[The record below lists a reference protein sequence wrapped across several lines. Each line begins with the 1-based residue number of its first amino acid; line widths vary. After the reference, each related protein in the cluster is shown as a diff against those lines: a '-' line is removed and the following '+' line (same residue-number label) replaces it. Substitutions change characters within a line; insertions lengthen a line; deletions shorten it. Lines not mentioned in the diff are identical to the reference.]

1 MKRLVVW
8 SSLVWLATGC
18 ASFTGASAGRSEF
31 SSPLLNAAAPA
42 PYRREGWQA
51 EQESDTDKVAKARA
65 ALEGASRPAR
75 PAAPARAAE
84 AAPAATPRAERGER
98 VKPTRPASEVA
109 KPAAAPAR
117 QQAERP
123 APSRPAPARPEAA
136 PAKPSSSASNASAGP
151 ADVKPTRGSGSYTP
165 EFAAGYVVAVYAA
178 NDVTLGSAAAGSI
191 ADLYRKAQQT
201 GTIYHS
207 SRPAVGDLIFFHNT
221 FDRNADGRQNDWYSH
236 VGIVES
242 VDEQGTIALLS
253 YLGGKVG
260 RTYMNLESP
269 ALAERAGKT
278 LNTRMKAESTG
289 SEFLAGKLFAGFA
302 SLLGNRTEVV
312 VLDEWQPK
320 PADVASK

>member
-18 ASFTGASAGRSEF
+18 ASFSGASADRSEF

-42 PYRREGWQA
+42 PYLREGWQA
-51 EQESDTDKVAKARA
+51 EQESDADKVAKAQA

-75 PAAPARAAE
+75 PAAPAPT
-84 AAPAATPRAERGER
+84 AAPRSDRGDRGER
-98 VKPTRPASEVA
+98 VKPTRPANEIT

-117 QQAERP
+117 AQAERP
-123 APSRPAPARPEAA
+123 APARPAPARPQAA
-136 PAKPSSSASNASAGP
+136 PAKPASSASNASAGP

-178 NDVTLGSAAAGSI
+178 NEVPLGNAAAGSI

-207 SRPAVGDLIFFHNT
+207 SRPAVGDLVFFHNT

-269 ALAERAGKT
+269 ALAERSGKP
-278 LNTRMKAESTG
+278 LNTRMKAESSG

-320 PADVASK
+320 PADVASR

>member
-1 MKRLVVW
+1 MKKLVVW
-8 SSLVWLATGC
+8 SSLVWLGTGC

-42 PYRREGWQA
+42 PYQREGWQA
-51 EQESDTDKVAKARA
+51 EQESDTDKVTKAQA
-65 ALEGASRPAR
+65 ALEGSSRPAR
-75 PAAPARAAE
+75 PAAPAPT
-84 AAPAATPRAERGER
+84 AAPRSDGGER
-98 VKPTRPASEVA
+98 VKPTRPASEVT
-109 KPAAAPAR
+109 KPPS
-117 QQAERP
+117 
-123 APSRPAPARPEAA
+123 APSRPQTERPAPARPAPARPQAA
-136 PAKPSSSASNASAGP
+136 PAKSTESASNASAGP

-178 NDVTLGSAAAGSI
+178 NDVTLGNAAAGSI
-191 ADLYRKAQQT
+191 ADLYRKAQET

-269 ALAERAGKT
+269 ALAERAGKP

-320 PADVASK
+320 PADVASR

>member
-1 MKRLVVW
+1 MKKLVVW

-42 PYRREGWQA
+42 PYLREGWQA
-51 EQESDTDKVAKARA
+51 EQESDADKVAKAQA
-65 ALEGASRPAR
+65 ALEGSSRPAR
-75 PAAPARAAE
+75 PATP
-84 AAPAATPRAERGER
+84 APAAAPRSDREER

-109 KPAAAPAR
+109 KPVAAPAR
-117 QQAERP
+117 PQ
-123 APSRPAPARPEAA
+123 AA
-136 PAKPSSSASNASAGP
+136 PAKPTESASNASSGP

-165 EFAAGYVVAVYAA
+165 EFAAGYVVAVYEA
-178 NDVTLGSAAAGSI
+178 NEVPLGNAAAGSI

-320 PADVASK
+320 PADVASR

>member
-1 MKRLVVW
+1 MKKLVVW

-42 PYRREGWQA
+42 PYLREGWQA
-51 EQESDTDKVAKARA
+51 ERQSDADKVAKAQA
-65 ALEGASRPAR
+65 ALEGSSRPSR
-75 PAAPARAAE
+75 PAAPVAT
-84 AAPAATPRAERGER
+84 AAPRSDRGER
-98 VKPTRPASEVA
+98 VKPTRSASEDA
-109 KPAAAPAR
+109 KPAAASSRAQDERPAP
-117 QQAERP
+117 ALP
-123 APSRPAPARPEAA
+123 APSRPQSA
-136 PAKPSSSASNASAGP
+136 PAKSAESASNTSAGP
-151 ADVKPTRGSGSYTP
+151 ADVKPSRGSGSYTP

-178 NDVTLGSAAAGSI
+178 NEVTLGNAAAGSI

-242 VDEQGTIALLS
+242 VDEQGTISLLS

-269 ALAERAGKT
+269 ALAERSGKT

-320 PADVASK
+320 PADVASR

>member
-1 MKRLVVW
+1 MLPLYVSLWSLLMKQLVVW
-8 SSLVWLATGC
+8 TSLVWLATGC
-18 ASFTGASAGRSEF
+18 ASFSGTSSMRSEF
-31 SSPLLNAAAPA
+31 GSPLLNASSPA
-42 PYRREGWQA
+42 PYQREGWQA
-51 EQESDTDKVAKARA
+51 EQETDADKVAKAAA
-65 ALEGASRPAR
+65 ALGGSTKPSRPA
-75 PAAPARAAE
+75 PVAAAP
-84 AAPAATPRAERGER
+84 RGER
-98 VKPTRPASEVA
+98 VKPTRPPGEEA
-109 KPAAAPAR
+109 KPAA
-117 QQAERP
+117 RP
-123 APSRPAPARPEAA
+123 APERPAPARPEPARPQSA
-136 PAKPSSSASNASAGP
+136 PSKPSTSTSNASAGP

-165 EFAAGYVVAVYAA
+165 EYAAGYVVAVYAA
-178 NDVTLGSAAAGSI
+178 NDVTLGNAAAGSI

-242 VDEQGTIALLS
+242 VDDQGTIALLS

-289 SEFLAGKLFAGFA
+289 SDFLAGKLFAGFA

-320 PADVASK
+320 QADVASR

>member
-1 MKRLVVW
+1 MKKLVVW

-42 PYRREGWQA
+42 PYLREGWQA
-51 EQESDTDKVAKARA
+51 EQESDADKVARAQA
-65 ALEGASRPAR
+65 ALEGSSRPSR
-75 PAAPARAAE
+75 PAAPAPT
-84 AAPAATPRAERGER
+84 AAPHSDREERT
-98 VKPTRPASEVA
+98 KPTRPSNEVA
-109 KPAAAPAR
+109 KPVAAPSR
-117 QQAERP
+117 PQAE
-123 APSRPAPARPEAA
+123 RPAPARPEPARPQAA
-136 PAKPSSSASNASAGP
+136 PAKATASSAPAGP
-151 ADVKPTRGSGSYTP
+151 AEVKPTRGSGSYAP
-165 EFAAGYVVAVYAA
+165 EFAAGYVVAVYEA
-178 NDVTLGSAAAGSI
+178 NEVPLGNAAAGSI

-260 RTYMNLESP
+260 RTFMNLESP

-320 PADVASK
+320 PADVASR

>member
-1 MKRLVVW
+1 MRKIALW

-18 ASFTGASAGRSEF
+18 ASFSGTSSVRSEF
-31 SSPLLNAAAPA
+31 SSPLLNAQAPASYQREGWDAETPSESDKIAEAQAALNGTSAPSPAAAPKAGPRVKPTRRGGAAPA
-42 PYRREGWQA
+42 HA
-51 EQESDTDKVAKARA
+51 
-65 ALEGASRPAR
+65 
-75 PAAPARAAE
+75 AAPARAE
-84 AAPAATPRAERGER
+84 APKPAPA
-98 VKPTRPASEVA
+98 
-109 KPAAAPAR
+109 
-117 QQAERP
+117 RP
-123 APSRPAPARPEAA
+123 APSRPAAVPA
-136 PAKPSSSASNASAGP
+136 PSSAASGP
-151 ADVKPTRGSGSYTP
+151 AEVKPTRGSSSYTP
-165 EFAAGYVVAVYAA
+165 EYAAGYVVAVYAA
-178 NDVTLGSAAAGSI
+178 NDVPLGNAAAGSI

-207 SRPAVGDLIFFHNT
+207 SRPAVGDLVFFHNT

-242 VDEQGTIALLS
+242 VDEQGTISLLS

-269 ALAERAGKT
+269 AVGDRSGKT
-278 LNTRMKAESTG
+278 LNTRMKADSTG

-320 PADVASK
+320 ASDVATR

>member
-1 MKRLVVW
+1 MKKLVVW

-42 PYRREGWQA
+42 PYLREGWQA
-51 EQESDTDKVAKARA
+51 EQESDADKVAKAQA
-65 ALEGASRPAR
+65 ALEGSSRPAR
-75 PAAPARAAE
+75 PASP
-84 AAPAATPRAERGER
+84 APAAAPRSDREER

-109 KPAAAPAR
+109 KPVAAPAR
-117 QQAERP
+117 PQAERP
-123 APSRPAPARPEAA
+123 APARPAPARPQAA
-136 PAKPSSSASNASAGP
+136 PAKPTESASNASSGP

-165 EFAAGYVVAVYAA
+165 EFAAGYVVAVYEA
-178 NDVTLGSAAAGSI
+178 NEVPLGNAAAGSI

-242 VDEQGTIALLS
+242 VDEQGTISLLS

-320 PADVASK
+320 PADVASR

>member
-42 PYRREGWQA
+42 PYQREGWQA
-51 EQESDTDKVAKARA
+51 EQESDSDKVSKAQA

-75 PAAPARAAE
+75 PPAP
-84 AAPAATPRAERGER
+84 APAAAPRSDRGER
-98 VKPTRPASEVA
+98 VKPTRPASEVT
-109 KPAAAPAR
+109 KPAAAPSR
-117 QQAERP
+117 PQAERP
-123 APSRPAPARPEAA
+123 APSRPAPARPQAA
-136 PAKPSSSASNASAGP
+136 PANPAGSASAGP

-178 NDVTLGSAAAGSI
+178 NEVTLGNAAAGSI

-207 SRPAVGDLIFFHNT
+207 SRPAVGDLVFFHNT

-269 ALAERAGKT
+269 ALAERAGKP

-320 PADVASK
+320 PADVASR

>member
-1 MKRLVVW
+1 MKKLVVW

-42 PYRREGWQA
+42 PYQREGWQA
-51 EQESDTDKVAKARA
+51 EQESDTDKVAKAQA
-65 ALEGASRPAR
+65 ALESSSRPAR
-75 PAAPARAAE
+75 PAAQASA
-84 AAPAATPRAERGER
+84 AAPRSDRGER
-98 VKPTRPASEVA
+98 VKPMRPGSEVT
-109 KPAAAPAR
+109 KPAAAPSR
-117 QQAERP
+117 PQAERP
-123 APSRPAPARPEAA
+123 APARPAPERPQAA
-136 PAKPSSSASNASAGP
+136 PANPPSSASNASAGP

-165 EFAAGYVVAVYAA
+165 EFAAGYVVAVYEA
-178 NDVTLGSAAAGSI
+178 NEVPLGNAAAGSI

-320 PADVASK
+320 PADVASR

>member
-1 MKRLVVW
+1 MKKLVVW
-8 SSLVWLATGC
+8 SSLVWLGTGC

-42 PYRREGWQA
+42 PYQREGWQA
-51 EQESDTDKVAKARA
+51 EQESDTDKVTKAQA

-75 PAAPARAAE
+75 PATP
-84 AAPAATPRAERGER
+84 APAAAPRSDREER
-98 VKPTRPASEVA
+98 VKPTRPASEVV
-109 KPAAAPAR
+109 KPVAAPAR
-117 QQAERP
+117 PQAERP
-123 APSRPAPARPEAA
+123 APARPAPARPQAA
-136 PAKPSSSASNASAGP
+136 PAKSTESASNASAGP
-151 ADVKPTRGSGSYTP
+151 AEVKPTRGSGSYTP
-165 EFAAGYVVAVYAA
+165 EFAAGYVVAVYEA
-178 NDVTLGSAAAGSI
+178 NEVPLGNAAAGSI

-320 PADVASK
+320 PADVASR

>member
-18 ASFTGASAGRSEF
+18 ASFSGASAGRSEF
-31 SSPLLNAAAPA
+31 GSPLLNAAAPA
-42 PYRREGWQA
+42 PYQREGWQA
-51 EQESDTDKVAKARA
+51 ERESDSDKVSKAQA
-65 ALEGASRPAR
+65 ALEGSSHPAR
-75 PAAPARAAE
+75 PAAPAPT
-84 AAPAATPRAERGER
+84 AAPRSDRGER
-98 VKPTRPASEVA
+98 VKPTRPASEVTKA
-109 KPAAAPAR
+109 AAAPAR
-117 QQAERP
+117 PQAERP
-123 APSRPAPARPEAA
+123 APARPAPARPEAA
-136 PAKPSSSASNASAGP
+136 PAKPASSASNASAGP

-178 NDVTLGSAAAGSI
+178 NEVPLGHAAAGSI

-269 ALAERAGKT
+269 ALAERAGKP
-278 LNTRMKAESTG
+278 LNTRMKAESSG

-320 PADVASK
+320 PADVASR